1 MTLFLEGDRSSVCDI
16 EYSLDD
22 CVSCLKEIVPVCVCD
37 IDYSLDD
44 CVNCLK
50 EIVTV
55 CVA

>member
-22 CVSCLKEIVPVCVCD
+22 CQLLEGDRTSVCD
-37 IDYSLDD
+37 TDYSLDD

-55 CVA
+55 FAI